1 MEWLKLIGILIII
14 LGFLFKF
21 DTIAVILV
29 AALITGLVSGLYFT
43 EVLSILGKAFVDN
56 RLVTLFMLT
65 LPMVGLIERF
75 GLKQQA
81 SKLISNVK
89 RVTAGRLLTLYL
101 IIREIAGI
109 ASIRVG
115 GHPQFV
121 RPLIN
126 PMVQGALRTRY
137 NLTDAT
143 IDAKDIEKLKA
154 EASAM
159 ENYGNF
165 FGQNLFVGAAGVLL
179 MVGTFSSLHIKVNAS
194 DLVLASIPVAVI
206 TLLLIWIKNMML
218 DRYFN
223 KKYGRNEVKTHE
235 SNNN

>member
-1 MEWLKLIGILIII
+1 MEWIKLIGILIII
-14 LGFLFKF
+14 IGFILKF
-21 DTIAVILV
+21 DTIAIILIAV
-29 AALITGLVSGLYFT
+29 VTGLVAGMDIV
-43 EVLSILGKAFVDN
+43 EVLSTLGKAFVDQ

-89 RVTAGRLLTLYL
+89 KITTGRLLTLYL
-101 IIREIAGI
+101 IIREIAGV
-109 ASIRVG
+109 ASIRIG

-137 NLTDAT
+137 NLTDKD
-143 IDAKDIEKLKA
+143 IDEKDIEKLKA

-165 FGQNLFVGAAGVLL
+165 FGQNLFVGA
-179 MVGTFSSLHIKVNAS
+179 
-194 DLVLASIPVAVI
+194 LVC
-206 TLLLIWIKNMML
+206 
-218 DRYFN
+218 Y
-223 KKYGRNEVKTHE
+223 
-235 SNNN
+235 

>member
-1 MEWLKLIGILIII
+1 MR
-14 LGFLFKF
+14 
-21 DTIAVILV
+21 VV
-29 AALITGLVSGLYFT
+29 TGLVAGMDIV
-43 EVLSILGKAFVDN
+43 EVLSTLGKAFVDQ

-89 RVTAGRLLTLYL
+89 KITTGRLLTLYL
-101 IIREIAGI
+101 IIREIGV
-109 ASIRVG
+109 ASIRIG

-137 NLTDAT
+137 NLTDKD
-143 IDAKDIEKLKA
+143 IDEKDIEKLKA

-165 FGQNLFVGAAGVLL
+165 FGQNLFVGLGVLL
-179 MVGTFSSLHIKVNAS
+179 MVGTFQSLDIKVNAMS
-194 DLVLASIPVAVI
+194 LVLASIPVAII
-206 TLLLIWIKNMML
+206 TLILVWIKNILL

-223 KKYGRNEVKTHE
+223 KNMEIMR
-235 SNNN
+235 

>member
-1 MEWLKLIGILIII
+1 MEWIKLIGILIII
-14 LGFLFKF
+14 IGFILKF
-21 DTIAVILV
+21 DTIAIIVIAV
-29 AALITGLVSGLYFT
+29 VTGLVAGMDIV
-43 EVLSILGKAFVDN
+43 EVLSTLGKAFVDQ

-89 RVTAGRLLTLYL
+89 KITTGRLLTLYL
-101 IIREIAGI
+101 IIREIGV
-109 ASIRVG
+109 ASIRIG

-137 NLTDAT
+137 NLTDKD
-143 IDAKDIEKLKA
+143 IDEKDIEKLKA

-165 FGQNLFVGAAGVLL
+165 FGQNLFVGAAVC
-179 MVGTFSSLHIKVNAS
+179 
-194 DLVLASIPVAVI
+194 
-206 TLLLIWIKNMML
+206 
-218 DRYFN
+218 Y
-223 KKYGRNEVKTHE
+223 
-235 SNNN
+235 

>member
-1 MEWLKLIGILIII
+1 
-14 LGFLFKF
+14 
-21 DTIAVILV
+21 
-29 AALITGLVSGLYFT
+29 
-43 EVLSILGKAFVDN
+43 
-56 RLVTLFMLT
+56 MLT

-89 RVTAGRLLTLYL
+89 KITTGRLLTLYL
-101 IIREIAGI
+101 IIREIAGV
-109 ASIRVG
+109 ASIRIG

-137 NLTDAT
+137 NLTDKD
-143 IDAKDIEKLKA
+143 IDEKDIEKLKA

-179 MVGTFSSLHIKVNAS
+179 MVGTFNL
-194 DLVLASIPVAVI
+194 
-206 TLLLIWIKNMML
+206 
-218 DRYFN
+218 
-223 KKYGRNEVKTHE
+223 
-235 SNNN
+235 

>member
-1 MEWLKLIGILIII
+1 MEWIKLIGILIII
-14 LGFLFKF
+14 IGFILKF
-21 DTIAVILV
+21 DTIAIILI
-29 AALITGLVSGLYFT
+29 AAVTTGLVAGMDIV
-43 EVLSILGKAFVDN
+43 EVLSTLGKAFVDQ

-89 RVTAGRLLTLYL
+89 KITTGRLLTLYL
-101 IIREIAGI
+101 IIREIAGV

-137 NLTDAT
+137 NLSDK
-143 IDAKDIEKLKA
+143 DVDNKDIEKLKLKLRQWRTMVTSSDKTYSW
-154 EASAM
+154 E
-159 ENYGNF
+159 
-165 FGQNLFVGAAGVLL
+165 LL
-179 MVGTFSSLHIKVNAS
+179 VSYLW
-194 DLVLASIPVAVI
+194 LAHSKRS
-206 TLLLIWIKNMML
+206 TSKST
-218 DRYFN
+218 R
-223 KKYGRNEVKTHE
+223 
-235 SNNN
+235 

>member
-1 MEWLKLIGILIII
+1 MEWIKLIGILIII
-14 LGFLFKF
+14 IGFILKF
-21 DTIAVILV
+21 DTIAIILI
-29 AALITGLVSGLYFT
+29 AAVVTGLVAGMDIV
-43 EVLSILGKAFVDN
+43 EVLSTLGKAFVDQ

-89 RVTAGRLLTLYL
+89 KITTGRLLTLYL
-101 IIREIAGI
+101 IIREIAGV
-109 ASIRVG
+109 ASIRIG

-137 NLTDAT
+137 NLTDKD
-143 IDAKDIEKLKA
+143 IDEKDIEKLKA

-179 MVGTFSSLHIKVNAS
+179 MVGTFQSLDIKVNAMS
-194 DLVLASIPVAVI
+194 LVLASIPVAII
-206 TLLLIWIKNMML
+206 TLILVWIKNILL

-223 KKYGRNEVKTHE
+223 KKYGNKEVKNHE
-235 SNNN
+235 

>member
-1 MEWLKLIGILIII
+1 MEWIKLIGILIII
-14 LGFLFKF
+14 IGFILKF
-21 DTIAVILV
+21 DTIAIILI
-29 AALITGLVSGLYFT
+29 AAVVTGLVAGMDIV
-43 EVLSILGKAFVDN
+43 EVLSTLGKAFVDQ

-89 RVTAGRLLTLYL
+89 KITTGRLLTLYL
-101 IIREIAGI
+101 IIREIAGV
-109 ASIRVG
+109 ASIRIG

-137 NLTDAT
+137 NLTDKD
-143 IDAKDIEKLKA
+143 IDEKDIEKLKA

-179 MVGTFSSLHIKVNAS
+179 MVGTFQSLDIKVNVMS
-194 DLVLASIPVAVI
+194 LVLASIPVAII
-206 TLLLIWIKNMML
+206 TLILVWIKNILL

-223 KKYGRNEVKTHE
+223 KKYGNNEVKNHE
-235 SNNN
+235 

>member
-1 MEWLKLIGILIII
+1 MEWIKLIGILIII
-14 LGFLFKF
+14 IGFILKF
-21 DTIAVILV
+21 DTIAIILI
-29 AALITGLVSGLYFT
+29 AAVVTGLVAGMDIV
-43 EVLSILGKAFVDN
+43 EVLSTLGKAFVDQ

-89 RVTAGRLLTLYL
+89 KITTGRLLTLYL
-101 IIREIAGI
+101 IIREIAGV
-109 ASIRVG
+109 ASIRIG

-137 NLTDAT
+137 NLTDKD
-143 IDAKDIEKLKA
+143 IDEKDIEKLKA

-179 MVGTFSSLHIKVNAS
+179 MVGTLQSLDIKVNAMS
-194 DLVLASIPVAVI
+194 LVLASIPVAII
-206 TLLLIWIKNMML
+206 TLILVWIKNILL

-223 KKYGRNEVKTHE
+223 KKYGNNEVKSHE
-235 SNNN
+235 

>member
-1 MEWLKLIGILIII
+1 MEWIKLIGILIII
-14 LGFLFKF
+14 IGFILKF
-21 DTIAVILV
+21 DTIAIILI
-29 AALITGLVSGLYFT
+29 AAVVTGLVAGMDIV
-43 EVLSILGKAFVDN
+43 EVLSTLGKAFVDQ

-89 RVTAGRLLTLYL
+89 KITTGRLLTLYL
-101 IIREIAGI
+101 IIREIGV
-109 ASIRVG
+109 ASIRIG

-137 NLTDAT
+137 NLTDKD
-143 IDAKDIEKLKA
+143 IDEKDIEKLKA

-165 FGQNLFVGAAGVLL
+165 FGQNLFVGAAVC
-179 MVGTFSSLHIKVNAS
+179 
-194 DLVLASIPVAVI
+194 
-206 TLLLIWIKNMML
+206 
-218 DRYFN
+218 Y
-223 KKYGRNEVKTHE
+223 
-235 SNNN
+235 